1 MGLLGPRPGVGSET
15 LYSTYGTLTYNS
27 RRRLKGAKMLHC
39 PRSSF
44 PLGAKGPKGVVG
56 VHWR

>member
-1 MGLLGPRPGVGSET
+1 MGLLGPLPGLGSET

-44 PLGAKGPKGVVG
+44 PLGGTASRKV
-56 VHWR
+56 